1 MGEIDPV
8 DWEVIDTSDEQQQE
22 EIIQS
27 KNSCKEFQVNE
38 S

>member
-1 MGEIDPV
+1 MDDIDPV
-8 DWEVIDTSDEQQQE
+8 GWDVIDTSDEQQE

-27 KNSCKEFQVNE
+27 KNSCKEFQVDE